1 MTAELWIAA
10 TSLVLLVLVF
20 VPLERVFPAR
30 PGQPARRPELGID
43 LAFYLGQYLVF
54 AGVAVTVLGSVHAT
68 LLPLSLGTWSGGL
81 PLWTQVALA
90 LVFGV
95 AFGVAFGAGAGAG
108 AGAGTGAAL
117 GAVVSGAVE
126 VRIAETM
133 PLLDAERALA
143 LSQAGRMTGKIVLV
157 P

>member
-1 MTAELWIAA
+1 MTGSDHTSTSDLLPPRYRLGSSAGGAGAA
-10 TSLVLLVLVF
+10 SGGF
-20 VPLERVFPAR
+20 
-30 PGQPARRPELGID
+30 
-43 LAFYLGQYLVF
+43 
-54 AGVAVTVLGSVHAT
+54 GVA
-68 LLPLSLGTWSGGL
+68 
-81 PLWTQVALA
+81 
-90 LVFGV
+90 FGA